1 MRNFPGGFL
10 RERRGYKKLWNGFWK
25 GSWTQ
30 IKFLRPLFCFTF
42 SRRIQIFLS
51 KSPFEVIQPI
61 KIQESD
67 FFRYFFWIIHIFVQK
82 DFWRPSWTPIKIWR
96 ALFCFT
102 FARRIW
108 IFDQKFI
115 WRWFNLSKWNFS
127 VIFENKSF
135 EKPFFSPYVWLL
147 KAFLIMRSYK
157 NFKSTFLFY
166 FFKKNPNFL
175 LKLRSE
181 FIFSVNKRSS
191 TRKTKIVSLSI
202 SQWKQ
207 IVPRLHLSRPLSW
220 STLIDPFR

>member
-30 IKFLRPLFCFTF
+30 INFLRPLFCFTF
-42 SRRIQIFLS
+42 SSKIQFFLS

-115 WRWFNLSKWNFS
+115 WRWFNLSKRHFQS
-127 VIFENKSF
+127 FLKIKVLKS
-135 EKPFFSPYVWLL
+135 PFFHP
-147 KAFLIMRSYK
+147 
-157 NFKSTFLFY
+157 
-166 FFKKNPNFL
+166 
-175 LKLRSE
+175 
-181 FIFSVNKRSS
+181 IFDF
-191 TRKTKIVSLSI
+191 
-202 SQWKQ
+202 W
-207 IVPRLHLSRPLSW
+207 RPSW
-220 STLIDPFR
+220 SWGLIKFLRALFCFTFSRRIQIFY